1 VTVTLPLVAVLA
13 GLLSFASPCCL
24 PLVPAYLSYVS
35 ALPVRELG
43 KAEARRTALRAS
55 LLFVLGFSTVFVALG
70 LTASY
75 LGYLLLRN
83 QDAITRALGVVV
95 IVLGL
100 ASAGLLR
107 IPLLNR
113 ERRFDMAKIPRGPA
127 WAVPTGMAFAAGWT
141 PCLGPTL
148 GTILTAAA
156 AGGSPALGAGLLF
169 LYAFGLGIPFIAL
182 ALGYQRLQG
191 SVSFLKRHGGAIERT
206 GGVLLVIVGILL
218 VTGQWQELF
227 RPLQRMLVGT
237 GWPPI

>member
-1 VTVTLPLVAVLA
+1 M
-13 GLLSFASPCCL
+13 
-24 PLVPAYLSYVS
+24 
-35 ALPVRELG
+35 
-43 KAEARRTALRAS
+43 
-55 LLFVLGFSTVFVALG
+55 
-70 LTASY
+70 ASY

-83 QDAITRALGVVV
+83 QDTLTRALGVVV

-100 ASAGLLR
+100 ASAGVLR

-169 LYAFGLGIPFIAL
+169 FYAFGLGIPFIAL